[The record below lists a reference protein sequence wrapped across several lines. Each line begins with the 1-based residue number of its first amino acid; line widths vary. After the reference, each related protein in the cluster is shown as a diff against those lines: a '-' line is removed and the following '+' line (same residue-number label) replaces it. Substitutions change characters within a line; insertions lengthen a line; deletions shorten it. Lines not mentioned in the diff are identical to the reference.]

1 MEIVRTYVQIN
12 IMLTQTISV
21 NNALHLV
28 FYVNFLQLF
37 VKLVRVNFYCYKFN
51 QDMDN
56 VFKNVLKGMNNLNKT
71 VRLLHVL
78 IVLFV

>member
-56 VFKNVLKGMNNLNKT
+56 VFKNVLKGMKNLNKT